1 MSMRHAL
8 AIDKTVALDV
18 NGSTQRIRMCATRT
32 GSPPLLIVQA
42 GPGLPILNEV
52 GKFQRRLRL
61 EHQFLVAYWEQR
73 GCGAA
78 SREDAVSVSL
88 QQQVDDLRQVLR
100 WLRGETKQTVIVLGI
115 SLGATIA
122 LRAVER
128 EPDCVKAVVAVS
140 VDVHTARSDAA
151 AHGFLQEHGL
161 HAGRRRL
168 GRRVKALENPPYVD
182 PAALQRRARLLADLG
197 AIERRQTFSGLLR
210 EALFSMIRTYG
221 VVGAIKTLRNI
232 NLVQRTMLPELA
244 GLDLFTAPPRLAVP
258 VHFVFGEQ
266 DALVSAAIVK
276 DVTGVIA
283 GPRCTVRLVSDAGHM
298 VHFDQP
304 EIVRSITVSA

>member
-1 MSMRHAL
+1 
-8 AIDKTVALDV
+8 
-18 NGSTQRIRMCATRT
+18 
-32 GSPPLLIVQA
+32 
-42 GPGLPILNEV
+42 
-52 GKFQRRLRL
+52 
-61 EHQFLVAYWEQR
+61 
-73 GCGAA
+73 
-78 SREDAVSVSL
+78 
-88 QQQVDDLRQVLR
+88 
-100 WLRGETKQTVIVLGI
+100 
-115 SLGATIA
+115 
-122 LRAVER
+122 
-128 EPDCVKAVVAVS
+128 
-140 VDVHTARSDAA
+140 
-151 AHGFLQEHGL
+151 
-161 HAGRRRL
+161 
-168 GRRVKALENPPYVD
+168 VD

-210 EALFSMIRTYG
+210 EALISMIRTYG

-232 NLVQRTMLPELA
+232 NLVQRTMLPELV
-244 GLDLFTAPPRLAVP
+244 GLDLFTAPPRLAVA